1 MENLNTQIKVDQTP
15 YLPGEPVAAYDP
27 TISRDSIVTPEQ
39 ANSNAFYTAGLSDVN
54 DMESVFN
61 KINTE
66 YAEMGYSDLVKQAEA
81 ELKNETE
88 YNNKI
93 IIEGIINDNDV
104 PLEEKRSAL
113 QQYVYGYTPEP
124 TLKDKYLEKISTI
137 DLIDKPEGEIIPV
150 QMKLDK
156 AFIANK
162 SIELAENL
170 KTQIEELKT
179 GDPDIVVSSTQQYK
193 ILKSFS
199 DLPEGFMNTLDMSDE
214 ELGKD
219 DGFLYSVGV
228 NTMQILDALLVN
240 LLPYMNE
247 LYVAGVSEPLRG
259 INRDN
264 KALDVFGDLQLTDD
278 EKLKTL
284 KNFGEVREY
293 IRKVYA
299 EEPEKFLGIFNDY
312 KDVGFKGDV
321 VLNIRDFVKTVFRLG
336 GIVDEKAYDEYI
348 SQKSITLDTF
358 EWIDELFRDVGGFIT
373 PDDPDKAKTYLEI
386 AAFFAYKGAVKGKAL
401 AIKTKNRYELKQA
414 GYDKSVAD
422 LFEAIDAAEVK
433 PINLEKA
440 QIVKAKEIFDWTN
453 LVEGTP
459 LTGESVPLSTTTK
472 SIGGTKAT
480 VKEGSG
486 APLEPMSVKEVT
498 VRSNTSIVLNADN
511 VEVTSPIYNTIIGNR
526 KVADK
531 LILEGIVDVSGK
543 TAENIGTTRTKL
555 INLALAPAIS
565 LLNKPSHVDMHE
577 WMANKTAYEN
587 MGEAYFDSP
596 SYLYSQER
604 RAFINDV
611 DGVLDLATAGVEL
624 YQRNSDS
631 LFMTTD
637 TGIISSVVFGKTP
650 ENLFVKIDDA
660 VEASKVIREK
670 ANQQGVEGFKVEI
683 EHVQEGTGA
692 ILETFKTKAE
702 LDAYPLFKKAVD
714 KPENIQTKLTE
725 LRNQQQ
731 ATRKIILN
739 KAKVA
744 EEADINGV
752 TPAEYLSTVK
762 RNMKFREIEMKTL
775 VDDLATAKALDG
787 QVAQT
792 PNLRVRV
799 TKVEDFFDVAQAA
812 TDGFNKPTKRTNLF
826 TRALFANATFSEFL
840 VKFGTINKKLTD
852 DMHAHG
858 LRSQAWTKEKLQ
870 DIQKDIAKLDNDGR
884 SDMDKLYKTALTDP
898 QFNKGLYSI
907 EDIKNYTRPNLTTKS
922 AELYQRILAQTK
934 SLNKWNFQAVNLF
947 EIQRLEKEGY
957 RQSFKAEVLNPRTN
971 KLEVV
976 DIVAKDTFALTKET
990 NPNQVFDFAS
1000 NQSVGNMWRDV
1011 NAETSTRRY
1020 FDPDGKDTGLKI
1032 YRLAY
1037 KHYDEVGNVYEY
1049 GVFRNQKPNMLP
1061 QQVIKSTSGYMP
1073 QIMKG
1078 SHFVRKYPINLRIN
1092 GIDRGV
1098 DFKKQLDRADGMT
1111 DLEYASFTEQRGG
1124 YKRAVM
1130 MGLSVTNAKRWAE
1143 SQGLLYNKKHDYY
1156 YDNNSIYRIEE
1167 AVENSSLD
1175 KIEGNTIRENSMNA
1189 TKHRSTEQ
1197 IAHADYQDSFA
1208 SFVMA
1213 TEANGSRAMMQPY
1226 LSEIKVRW
1234 LKEYVTDNPKIK
1246 IDYVNKSDEASTTGG
1261 ASISE
1266 ALFPKQE
1273 IQIRPLIPGN
1283 KLHEAAAKQ
1292 ARVEFRQIEVLDTG
1306 YGLNWIGRGISKTAG
1321 WLAEYSEKNTP
1332 IKGELSL
1339 MEKYIQKVITQPLY
1353 RLEAKP
1359 STIQQLPMRATSIA
1373 KIQLQIP
1380 MWHWFIQT
1388 ANSWGHLGIA
1398 STAGGITPRIFERFA
1413 KTGMQ
1418 SSLIVADII
1427 INQTNMKK
1435 NKASIKAGIEWM
1447 SQNKNI
1453 GKSADGLLDITAK
1466 DRALIIRNGMDSGLF
1481 FITDHTYARN
1491 FWSQGPKKLVS
1502 NKFARGLDK
1511 GSEAIGRVGFEQG
1524 ELMGRVNTWMSVRL
1538 DWQAKNP
1545 GKNWRTPENLQEIN
1559 VSARKLAGSMDTYGE
1574 MSLSRIPVIATFHQF
1589 AAFINKSS
1597 EAMWNTDA
1605 TPFTPKQMAGL
1616 SAWNLSVYGLRGGMW
1631 YGSYQLVKKAI
1642 QQIFDDPADVEEA
1655 LSLIDDKS
1663 LLNFMMNTSMDVV
1676 NPTYDQAG
1684 NLLQSDL
1691 EFNMRFSPMG
1701 ADLPFGGLG
1710 AMYEFLF
1717 SDSQGLEKFGPSG
1730 QLINDIVGDDGIV
1743 DMFQAIWSPIN
1754 ADRPMQDKIK
1764 ASLKV
1769 SAKLTGLSSGILR
1782 WYTTVTLND
1791 KLSKEGQLAGEG
1803 ITDAERMFWGYSSV
1817 QSEQERKKY
1826 EMFEL
1831 AKNKKEGMKD
1841 LAKDTYRAI
1850 VATYGNAPTVFEL
1863 AEAARALKVSLTGG
1877 DYLDE
1882 HDYREFWKEMLV
1894 YQDRSDGTAMENIFQ
1909 KAVKNFGN
1917 STRPS
1922 QSRINILTKL
1932 RESLESLGPGDP
1944 RYNEILYLETLLR
1957 NQRDSIS
1964 EEDYLKHRKKLNDE
1978 GKLY

>member
-1 MENLNTQIKVDQTP
+1 MQNLNTQVEVNQTP

-54 DMESVFN
+54 DMENIFN
-61 KINTE
+61 KINSE
-66 YAEMGYSDLVKQAEA
+66 YSEMGYSDLVKQAQA

-88 YNNKI
+88 YNNKV
-93 IIEGIINDNDV
+93 IIEGLINDNDI

-124 TLKDKYLEKISTI
+124 TLKDKYLEKISNI
-137 DLIDKPEGEIIPV
+137 DLLDKPEGEIIPV

-162 SIELAENL
+162 SIELAESL
-170 KTQIEELKT
+170 RTQIQELKT
-179 GDPDIVVSSTQQYK
+179 GDPDLVIAGTQQYK

-199 DLPEGFMNTLDMSDE
+199 NLPEGFMDTLDMSDE
-214 ELGKD
+214 ELSKD

-228 NTMQILDALLVN
+228 NTMQILDALLVH

-247 LYVAGVSEPLRG
+247 LYVTGVSEPLRG
-259 INRDN
+259 IDRDN
-264 KALDVFGDLQLTDD
+264 KALDFFGDLQLTDD

-284 KNFGEVREY
+284 KNFGELREY
-293 IRKVYA
+293 IRKLYT

-312 KDVGFKGDV
+312 KDVGLKGDV

-336 GIVDEKAYDEYI
+336 GIIDEKAYDEYI

-358 EWIDELFRDVGGFIT
+358 EWIDELFREVGGYIT

-386 AAFFAYKGAVKGKAL
+386 AAFFAYKGAIKGKAL

-422 LFEAIDAAEVK
+422 LFEAIDSAEVK
-433 PINLEKA
+433 PINIEKA
-440 QIVKAKEIFDWTN
+440 QVIKGKEIPDWTS
-453 LVEGTP
+453 LAVEGTP
-459 LTGESVPLSTTTK
+459 LTGESVSLSASTK
-472 SIGGTKAT
+472 SVGGLKAT

-486 APLEPMSVKEVT
+486 TPLESISVKET
-498 VRSNTSIVLNADN
+498 IVRSNMSTVLNADN
-511 VEVTSPIYNTIIGNR
+511 IEVTSPIYNTIIGN
-526 KVADK
+526 KKIADT
-531 LILEGIVDVSGK
+531 LILEGVIDVTGK

-565 LLNKPSHVDMHE
+565 LLNKPSHIDVHE
-577 WMANKTAYEN
+577 WSTNRTAYKN
-587 MGEAYFDSP
+587 MGESYFDSP
-596 SYLYSQER
+596 SFLYSQER
-604 RAFINDV
+604 RAFINDI
-611 DGVLDLATAGVEL
+611 DGVLDLATAGIEL

-637 TGIISSVVFGKTP
+637 TGIISSVIFGKTP
-650 ENLFVKIDDA
+650 ENLFVKLDDA
-660 VEASKVIREK
+660 IEASNVIREK
-670 ANQQGVEGFKVEI
+670 AKQQGVEGFKIEI
-683 EHVQEGTGA
+683 EHVDNNNA
-692 ILETFKTKAE
+692 IIETFKTKAE

-714 KPENIQTKLTE
+714 TPENIKTKLIE

-731 ATRKIILN
+731 ATRKITLN
-739 KAKVA
+739 KTRVA
-744 EEADINGV
+744 DEAAINNV
-752 TPAEYLSTVK
+752 TPAEYLSKVN
-762 RNMKFREIEMKTL
+762 RNMRFREIELKTL
-775 VDDLATAKALDG
+775 VDDLAIAEALDG
-787 QVAQT
+787 GVPQT
-792 PNLRVRV
+792 PNLRIRV
-799 TKVEDFFDVAQAA
+799 TKIEDFFDVAQAA
-812 TDGFNKPTKRTNLF
+812 TDGFNKPTKRINLF
-826 TRALFANATFSEFL
+826 TKALFANATFAEFL
-840 VKFGTINKKLTD
+840 IKFGPINKRLTE

-870 DIQKDIAKLDNDGR
+870 DIQKDIAKLDNEGR
-884 SDMDKLYKTALTDP
+884 SDMNNLYNLSKTDKIFT
-898 QFNKGLYSI
+898 NGIYSI
-907 EDIKNYTRPNLTTKS
+907 EQIKEFTRPNLTTKS

-934 SLNKWNFQAVNLF
+934 ALNKWNFQAVNLF
-947 EIQRLEKEGY
+947 EVQRLEKNGY
-957 RQSFKAEVLNPRTN
+957 RQAFKGEVYNPGTQKMDLR
-971 KLEVV
+971 
-976 DIVAKDTFALTKET
+976 DIVAKDTFALTQET
-990 NPNQVFDFAS
+990 NPPQIFDFS
-1000 NQSVGNMWRDV
+1000 NNQGVGNMWREV
-1011 NAETSTRRY
+1011 NAATSTRRY

-1032 YRLAY
+1032 YKLGY
-1037 KHYDEVGNVYEY
+1037 KHYDKAGNIYEY
-1049 GVFRNQKPNMLP
+1049 GIFRNQKPGMLP
-1061 QQVIKSTSGYMP
+1061 QQIIQSSSNYMP

-1092 GIDRGV
+1092 GIDRGIE
-1098 DFKKQLDRADGMT
+1098 FRKNIESSEGFSNLQ
-1111 DLEYASFTEQRGG
+1111 YAAFTEQRGA

-1130 MGLSVTNAKRWAE
+1130 MGTTRTQAQRWAKSE
-1143 SQGLLYNKKHDYY
+1143 GLLYNKVHDYF
-1156 YDNNSIYRIEE
+1156 YDKNFIYRVEE

-1175 KIEGNTIRENSMNA
+1175 KIESNTIRENSMNA
-1189 TKHRSTEQ
+1189 TKHVSTEK

-1234 LKEYVTDNPKIK
+1234 LKEYITDNPKIK
-1246 IDYVNKSDEASTTGG
+1246 IDYVNKSDDTALGGG

-1266 ALFPKQE
+1266 ALFPRQE

-1292 ARVEFRQIEVLDTG
+1292 AKVEFRQIEVLDTG
-1306 YGLNWIGRGISKTAG
+1306 YGLNWIGRGMSNVAG
-1321 WLAEYSEKNTP
+1321 WLAEYSERNTP
-1332 IKGELSL
+1332 MEGKLSV
-1339 MEKYIQKVITQPLY
+1339 MEKYIQKTIAPNLY
-1353 RLEAKP
+1353 KLQAKP
-1359 STIQQLPMRATSIA
+1359 SSIQQSPMRATSIA

-1388 ANSWGHLGIA
+1388 ANSWGHLGVA
-1398 STAGGITPRIFERFA
+1398 STAEGITPRVFERFA
-1413 KTGMQ
+1413 KTAAQ
-1418 SSLIVADII
+1418 SSLIVTDII
-1427 INQTNMKK
+1427 INQTNIKK
-1435 NKASIKAGIEWM
+1435 NKASIKAGIDWM

-1453 GKSADGLLDITAK
+1453 GKSAEGLLDITAK

-1491 FWSQGPKKLVS
+1491 FWSQGPKKLIS
-1502 NKFARGLDK
+1502 NKYARGLDK
-1511 GSEAIGRVGFEQG
+1511 TSEGIGRVGFEQG
-1524 ELMGRVNTWMSVRL
+1524 ELMGRVNTWMAVRL
-1538 DWQAKNP
+1538 DWQLKNP
-1545 GKNWRTPENLQEIN
+1545 GKNWRTPENLQEIT
-1559 VSARKLAGSMDTYGE
+1559 VAARKLAGSMDTYGE
-1574 MSLSRIPVIATFHQF
+1574 MALSRVPIIATFHQF

-1605 TPFTPKQMAGL
+1605 TPFSPKQMAGL

-1631 YGSYQLVKKAI
+1631 YGSYQLIKKAI
-1642 QQIFDDPADVEEA
+1642 QQIFDDPADVEET

-1663 LLNFMMNTSMDVV
+1663 LLNFMMNTGMDLV
-1676 NPTYDQAG
+1676 NPTYDKEG

-1717 SDSQGLEKFGPSG
+1717 SDNQGLENFGPSG
-1730 QLINDIVGDDGIV
+1730 QLINDIVGDDGIF

-1769 SAKLTGLSSGILR
+1769 SAKLTGLSSGALR
-1782 WYTTVTLND
+1782 WWTTITLND

-1803 ITDAERMFWGYSSV
+1803 ITDAEKMFWGYSSV

-1882 HDYREFWKEMLV
+1882 HDYRAFWKELLV
-1894 YQDRSDGTAMENIFQ
+1894 YQERSTGTAMENIFQ

-1964 EEDYLKHRKKLNDE
+1964 EEDYLKHRKQLNDE